1 MIQSYLVTVL
11 AVDCEVGIESV
22 EEWVK
27 FLIVNIDI
35 EEHSVKF
42 LAVLAAEQ
50 VLGVATID
58 DSPDIVAE
66 TFPANDVNE
75 IESPLFHG
83 SMGLQVIEISIHHVG
98 GLAEL
103 GAGREIGLVD
113 FAPVRHISLGEIGAD
128 EVLDQFDVVVIK
140 TFCVAHLD
148 VADGIGRYFEGGSKC
163 HGSVIL
169 VVIGVDDMDCCFER
183 RRERMATPSFASLNH

>member
-1 MIQSYLVTVL
+1 MLGLSELIQSYLVTIL

-22 EEWVK
+22 EEWVW
-27 FLIVNIDI
+27 LIIVNIDI

-75 IESPLFHG
+75 IESPLLHG
-83 SMGLQVIEISIHHVG
+83 
-98 GLAEL
+98 
-103 GAGREIGLVD
+103 
-113 FAPVRHISLGEIGAD
+113 
-128 EVLDQFDVVVIK
+128 
-140 TFCVAHLD
+140 
-148 VADGIGRYFEGGSKC
+148 
-163 HGSVIL
+163 
-169 VVIGVDDMDCCFER
+169 R
-183 RRERMATPSFASLNH
+183 RDYK